1 MLSSNK
7 ALYISM
13 LALVVLFSTFSF
25 STVNTR
31 ADDSSPV
38 VNSLDDLLKQV
49 KKERALG
56 YSIDRQRMQTF
67 LAAKNR
73 QQALVV
79 EARRQLQ
86 LSEQRSEQLKTAF
99 ENNEAA
105 ITETQQLLHQKT
117 GAFGEVFGVV
127 RQSAGEL
134 QAILEDSLISAQ
146 YPDRHAALTAL
157 AEAKTIPNVEE
168 LELLWFAFQKEMTES
183 GKVVRFPATII
194 TTDGNNQ
201 QSEVVRIGSFTAVA
215 EGRFL
220 EYLPLSQQLVVLA
233 RQPGKTHTNL
243 ARDMSHAPEE
253 QSILPMT
260 IDPTRGSILGL
271 LVRAPNAAERVE
283 QGGVIGYIIIAIGIV
298 GLVIATIRWVSL
310 FVTGRRVK
318 MQLFDLNKAS
328 DDNPLGRVL
337 QVVTQHQHE
346 DLERLELRIDE
357 AILKET
363 PAFNRGVRWLK
374 LLAAVA
380 PLLGLLGTVT
390 GMIGTFQ
397 SITLFGT
404 GDPKLMAGGISQ
416 ALVTT
421 MLGLIVAVPL
431 LFAHA
436 MIHARGQRFMQI
448 LEEQSAGLIAKH
460 FEKQEP

>member
-1 MLSSNK
+1 MLSLNK
-7 ALYISM
+7 ALYISI
-13 LALVVLFSTFSF
+13 LALVTLFSNLSF
-25 STVNTR
+25 SNFNAS
-31 ADDSSPV
+31 ADGSSPAV
-38 VNSLDDLLKQV
+38 KSLDDLLNQV

-56 YSIDRQRMQTF
+56 HSIDEQRMQTF
-67 LAAKNR
+67 LAAKNQ
-73 QQALVV
+73 QQALVE
-79 EARRQLQ
+79 EAQRQLQ
-86 LSEQRSEQLKTAF
+86 LSEQRSEELKTAF
-99 ENNEAA
+99 ENNEAE
-105 ITETQQLLHQKT
+105 ITDAQQLLHQKT
-117 GAFGEVFGVV
+117 GTFGEVFGVV

-134 QAILEDSLISAQ
+134 KAILEDSLISAQ
-146 YPDRHAALTAL
+146 YPDRHSALTAL

-194 TTDGNNQ
+194 TTDGNNE
-201 QSEVVRIGSFTAVA
+201 QSEVVRIGGFTAVA

-233 RQPGKTHTNL
+233 RQPGKAHTSV
-243 ARDMSHAPEE
+243 ARDMSNAPED

-271 LVRAPNAAERVE
+271 LVQAPNAAERIE

-298 GLVIATIRWVSL
+298 GLIIAAIRWVSL

-318 MQLFDLNKAS
+318 TQLLNLSKAS
-328 DDNPLGRVL
+328 DNNPLGRVL
-337 QVVTQHQHE
+337 QVVTRHQNE
-346 DLERLELRIDE
+346 DLEKLELRIDE

-363 PAFNRGVRWLK
+363 PAFNRGVRLLK

-436 MIHARGQRFMQI
+436 IIHARGQRFIQI
-448 LEEQSAGLIAKH
+448 LDEQSTGLIAKH
-460 FEKQEP
+460 FERKV